1 MHLEDNI
8 HLDHGCRIPFAI
20 SVGFCRAVHGRF
32 KLGQVPHPRS
42 TEGVSGERGTV
53 GHRVEERYHG
63 TWS

>member
-32 KLGQVPHPRS
+32 KLVQVPHPRS

-53 GHRVEERYHG
+53 GH
-63 TWS
+63 